1 MDMTPTTANLTAKA
15 ADARIR
21 RAARRQ
27 GLYARKC
34 RNARARGL
42 WFFADDRNCLRSP
55 EQGLD
60 DDEALKFLES

>member
-1 MDMTPTTANLTAKA
+1 MTLSTTRTTDKA
-15 ADARIR
+15 TDARIR